1 MSSEKIVGKL
11 GRVELIALITSLIAI
26 NAFAIDIMLPGIQQ
40 IGADLGEADPNRR
53 QLIIAAY
60 LLGFGVL
67 QIVFGPLSD
76 RFGRRKPL
84 LLGIVVYLLAALGCM
99 LVSDFD
105 HLLAM
110 RLLQGSGAAASAV
123 IATAVVRDL
132 FVGDQMA
139 KTFSLV
145 FMVLMVSPIVAPT
158 LGQLIMAFLPWK
170 AVFVAMFLVGAV
182 VLVWVWL
189 RLPETLRPEH
199 RRPFTPKAV
208 VEGFGIV
215 FSNRIATAYIISS
228 ALMFSCLFGYLGSA
242 QQIFTDSFNAGAL
255 FVPLFALCAA
265 CTSLGAFTNARFVAR
280 WGMRRLA
287 LGAVAVFVAGS
298 LIMVVLGLAGW
309 LNLAVFTALMAAIF
323 FAFSS
328 VGPNFGALALE
339 PLGEVAGTAAS
350 AQGFLQLVIGAVL
363 GAWIGQLY
371 NGTPIPLA
379 LSFAALGLVAAAIV
393 LLGDRRPLARLAV
406 VHS

>member
-1 MSSEKIVGKL
+1 
-11 GRVELIALITSLIAI
+11 
-26 NAFAIDIMLPGIQQ
+26 
-40 IGADLGEADPNRR
+40 
-53 QLIIAAY
+53 
-60 LLGFGVL
+60 
-67 QIVFGPLSD
+67 
-76 RFGRRKPL
+76 
-84 LLGIVVYLLAALGCM
+84 
-99 LVSDFD
+99 VSDFD

-123 IATAVVRDL
+123 IATALVRDL
-132 FVGDQMA
+132 FEGEQMA

-145 FMVLMVSPIVAPT
+145 FMVLMVSPILAPT

-170 AVFVAMFLVGAV
+170 AVFVAMFAVGAV
-182 VLVWVWL
+182 VLAWVWL

-215 FSNRIATAYIISS
+215 FGNRISTAYIISS
-228 ALMFSCLFGYLGSA
+228 ALMFSSLFGYLGSA
-242 QQIFTDSFNAGAL
+242 QQIFTDSFNAGSL

-265 CTSLGAFTNARFVAR
+265 CTSLGAFTNSRFVAR

-298 LIMVVLGLAGW
+298 LVMAVLGLAGW
-309 LNLAVFTALMAAIF
+309 LNLAAFTVLMAMVF

-328 VGPNFGALALE
+328 IGPNFGALALE

-350 AQGFLQLVIGAVL
+350 AQGFLQLVIGALL

-379 LSFAALGLVAAAIV
+379 LSFAALGLVAGTIV
-393 LLGDRRPLARLAV
+393 LLGDRRPLTKLA
-406 VHS
+406 H

>member
-1 MSSEKIVGKL
+1 MSSEKIVGQL

-53 QLIIAAY
+53 QLIIPAY

-67 QIVFGPLSD
+67 QVLFGPLSD

-84 LLGIVVYLLAALGCM
+84 LVGISVYLLAAAACLF
-99 LVSDFD
+99 VSDFD

-123 IATAVVRDL
+123 IATALVRDL
-132 FVGDQMA
+132 FEGEQMA

-145 FMVLMVSPIVAPT
+145 FMVLMVSPILAPT

-170 AVFVAMFLVGAV
+170 AVFVAMFAVGAV
-182 VLVWVWL
+182 VLAWVWL

-215 FSNRIATAYIISS
+215 FGNRISTAYIISS
-228 ALMFSCLFGYLGSA
+228 ALMFSSLFGYLGSA
-242 QQIFTDSFNAGAL
+242 QQIFTDSFNAGSL

-298 LIMVVLGLAGW
+298 LVMAVLGLAGW
-309 LNLAVFTALMAAIF
+309 LNLAAFTVLMAMVF

-328 VGPNFGALALE
+328 IGPNFGALALE

-350 AQGFLQLVIGAVL
+350 AQGFLQLVIGALL

-379 LSFAALGLVAAAIV
+379 LSFAALGLVAGTIV
-393 LLGDRRPLARLAV
+393 LLGDRRPLTKLA
-406 VHS
+406 H